1 MLVWLVVIAVL
12 GNHGG
17 YRIAD
22 FVTSLINNFNQSQKL
37 HFLREVMS
45 PLM

>member
-1 MLVWLVVIAVL
+1 VWLVVVAVL

-22 FVTSLINNFNQSQKL
+22 FVTSLINNFNQPQKP
-37 HFLREVMS
+37 HFLLQVMS
-45 PLM
+45 PLA